1 MGRLRSGS
9 ELGDATRTARSSRHN
24 SPERR
29 ACGAGLNNESLKKNP
44 KERRFSSTPQTKIEA
59 NGLIQ

>member
-1 MGRLRSGS
+1 MNLS
-9 ELGDATRTARSSRHN
+9 
-24 SPERR
+24 
-29 ACGAGLNNESLKKNP
+29 KKIP